1 VSTIEQPTE
10 QPSKRSRRKKRRG
23 EPLPP
28 YEGPDAVAPP
38 LAWARRFTPFGVGKR
53 RVRLSIDGG
62 RLTVTRVPFVG
73 SERVVVQAPL
83 TEFHSV
89 APSRRGRGLHLW
101 HGDRLF
107 RLTGKSTTE
116 GGGNSPFSSLGDDP
130 VSAVIGLIL
139 LPFLLFSLIG
149 LHADVVASQ
158 RKNVATTL
166 RWLGPVVG
174 PPPPGLAVR
183 PPLPGGWLSAGRWA
197 LRLAVV
203 GALAAAP
210 FLLL

>member
-1 VSTIEQPTE
+1 MTTTE
-10 QPSKRSRRKKRRG
+10 QPSKKARRKKRKA

-38 LAWARRFTPFGVGKR
+38 LAWARRLTPFGLGKR

-62 RLTVTRVPFVG
+62 WLTVTRVPYVG
-73 SERVVVQAPL
+73 AERVVVQAPL
-83 TEFHSV
+83 AEFHSV
-89 APSRRGRGLHLW
+89 APSRGGRGLHLW
-101 HGDRLF
+101 HGNRLF
-107 RLTGKSTTE
+107 RLTGKSTTKAD
-116 GGGNSPFSSLGDDP
+116 GGSSLTLGDDP

-139 LPFLLFSLIG
+139 LPFYLFALIG
-149 LHADVVASQ
+149 LYGQVVASQ

-174 PPPPGLAVR
+174 PPPPGLEVR
-183 PPLPGGWLSAGRWA
+183 PPLPGRWLSAARWT

-203 GALAAAP
+203 GALVIAAV
-210 FLLL
+210 L